1 MSQYIPGADDDRPMG
16 RTYSLVVACHVA
28 VITILWWVG
37 HTFSR

>member
-1 MSQYIPGADDDRPMG
+1 MSQQTAPADGDSPMG
-16 RTYSLVVACHVA
+16 VTYLLVVGCHAA

>member
-1 MSQYIPGADDDRPMG
+1 MTQSVAGDDRPMG
-16 RTYSLVVACHVA
+16 RTYAAVVACQVA